1 MEKFYNVRIS
11 FKGER
16 DFNFILP
23 GYGELTVYAGRDVF
37 VKNLSTS
44 GVEALRQLR
53 PLLLDHQLNAK
64 PDGCYRVIDLS
75 NTRVNQVMAQQVN
88 QVQKQIQTVAELKN
102 DMIKNVGPLDP
113 EEGKEPKTPL
123 VDNEGDNDEGKEK
136 ETIQTEPEENKKP
149 EVPKSTKATTKK
161 STSKKSNNKKKTS
174 KK

>member
-1 MEKFYNVRIS
+1 MENFYNVKIS

-23 GYGELTVYAGRDVF
+23 GYGELTIYAGKDVF
-37 VKNLSTS
+37 VKGLSVQ

-64 PDGCYRVIDLS
+64 PDGCYRVIDLT
-75 NTRVNQVMAQQVN
+75 NRIVNRQIPVQPVQRPVQSVN
-88 QVQKQIQTVAELKN
+88 ELKN

-113 EEGKEPKTPL
+113 NEGKEEPKAP
-123 VDNEGDNDEGKEK
+123 VVVEEGDKNESKEK
-136 ETIQTEPEENKKP
+136 ETVQTEPEEDKTK
-149 EVPKSTKATTKK
+149 ETPKSTKTTTKK
-161 STSKKSNNKKKTS
+161 PASKKSNNKKKTS

>member
-1 MEKFYNVRIS
+1 MENFYNVKIS

-23 GYGELTVYAGRDVF
+23 GYGELTVYAGKDVF
-37 VKNLSTS
+37 VKGLSVQ

-64 PDGCYRVIDLS
+64 PDGCYRVIDLTS
-75 NTRVNQVMAQQVN
+75 RIVNRQIPVQPVQRPVQSVN
-88 QVQKQIQTVAELKN
+88 ELKN

-113 EEGKEPKTPL
+113 NEGKEEPKAP
-123 VDNEGDNDEGKEK
+123 VVVEEGDNDEGKEK
-136 ETIQTEPEENKKP
+136 ETVQTEPEENKKP
-149 EVPKSTKATTKK
+149 EAPKSTKTTTKK
-161 STSKKSNNKKKTS
+161 PAGKKSNNKKKTS